1 MTLSLMKL
9 SIMTISIMTVST
21 MAECCD
27 ARCLLCH
34 VMYATEYGKLSLYAE
49 RHYSECRYA
58 ECRDAKL
65 NEKTNR
71 SLALAKVKKEQS
83 VE

>member
-1 MTLSLMKL
+1 MMTL
-9 SIMTISIMTVST
+9 ST

-34 VMYATEYGKLSLYAE
+34 IMYASEYGKLSLYAE
-49 RHYSECRYA
+49 CHYSECRYA

-65 NEKTNR
+65 NEKTKRTKIR

-83 VE
+83 VD